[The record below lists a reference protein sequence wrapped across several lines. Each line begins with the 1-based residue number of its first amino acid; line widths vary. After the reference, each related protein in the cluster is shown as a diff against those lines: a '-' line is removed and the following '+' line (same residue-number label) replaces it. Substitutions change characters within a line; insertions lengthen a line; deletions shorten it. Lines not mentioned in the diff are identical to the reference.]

1 MVKVCIKMD
10 GSCHSDGSNTAEA
23 DEPLCDKVLLLLLLA
38 SRNNFLREM
47 NEILLFNSIVHG
59 LQWYLSD
66 LSMLNHKDEYIGSHK
81 MLRCAP
87 W

>member
-1 MVKVCIKMD
+1 MD
-10 GSCHSDGSNTAEA
+10 GSCHGDGSNKAEA
-23 DEPLCDKVLLLLLLA
+23 DEPLCDKVLLLLLQD

-47 NEILLFNSIVHG
+47 NEILLFNSRVHG

-66 LSMLNHKDEYIGSHK
+66 LSMLNQKDEYIGSHK